1 MTKYTLAEAIGNI
14 SDRHI
19 FESAFYRRKAKRKA
33 WVKIS
38 VAAAA
43 CAAVLITAI
52 PIYKFFTSNEAY
64 IHPFW
69 DIKANSYE
77 EAVVNFNDPLDDL
90 LIDNLIINGISANPH
105 EYYSVSIPNG
115 KSNQRSNWYSLN
127 VSIDYTDNYESD
139 YSWVHLAVLFDYKE
153 ISGFKFGY
161 AADFK
166 NGKYEVF
173 VEPING
179 YSVEYI
185 AVEFIDK
192 EGNAATDE
200 DGNIIVDHYSA
211 HFTYNNNDQYY
222 LSSND
227 FQLLLDTI
235 RQMTS

>member
-1 MTKYTLAEAIGNI
+1 MTKYTLTEAIGNI

-19 FESAFYRRKAKRKA
+19 IESAFYRRKAKRKA

-43 CAAVLITAI
+43 CAAVLFTAI
-52 PIYKFFTSNEAY
+52 PIYKFITSNECAVY
-64 IHPFW
+64 PFW

-90 LIDNLIINGISANPH
+90 LIDKLIINGISANPH

-115 KSNQRSNWYSLN
+115 KSNQRSNWDSLD
-127 VSIDYTDNYESD
+127 VSIHYTDNYESD
-139 YSWVHLAVLFDYKE
+139 YSWVQLTILLDYKE
-153 ISGFKFGY
+153 IWGFEFGY

-166 NGKYEVF
+166 YGKYEVS
-173 VEPING
+173 VETING

-185 AVEFIDK
+185 AVELIDK

-200 DGNIIVDHYSA
+200 NGNVIVDHYSA
-211 HFTYNNNDQYY
+211 HFTNNNDEYY
-222 LSSND
+222 LSGND
-227 FQLLLDTI
+227 LQLLLDTI

>member
-38 VAAAA
+38 VAVAA
-43 CAAVLITAI
+43 CVAVLITAI

-161 AADFK
+161 AADFI

-192 EGNAATDE
+192 EGNAAIDE
-200 DGNIIVDHYSA
+200 NGNIIVDHYSA
-211 HFTYNNNDQYY
+211 HFTHNNNDEYY
-222 LSSND
+222 LFSND
-227 FQLLLDTI
+227 LQLLLDTI